1 LQLNIT
7 QKKIFI
13 NGMFPPVELLKEL
26 NLPKFFQTNSLKLQG
41 KTQTN
46 SLLMNNS
53 KNLLFTI
60 SNWQKQTFP
69 MSKSIPSRSP
79 DLMTGHIVTH
89 HSGKNDL

>member
-1 LQLNIT
+1 
-7 QKKIFI
+7 
-13 NGMFPPVELLKEL
+13 MFFVTFGSYAQSISK
-26 NLPKFFQTNSLKLQG
+26 QVIGTAG

-69 MSKSIPSRSP
+69 TSISIPSRSP